1 MNIINDKKMEARL
14 PESRKNLKRRWQGV
28 QNITN
33 MSYLSFITNNISYDL
48 IKHIFICTDKN

>member
-14 PESRKNLKRRWQGV
+14 PEGRKNLKRRWQGV

-33 MSYLSFITNNISYDL
+33 MSYLSFITNNTGYDL
-48 IKHIFICTDKN
+48 MKHILFLKCN